1 MKKSVFLSEDEINRQ
16 YAFMSNVLNITGG
29 GKRVFIQTFGCQQN
43 EADSEKLLGMAK
55 QMGYTKTEDKNEAD
69 LILINTCAVREH
81 AELKALSITGE
92 YKHCKEKNP
101 ELIIGICGCM
111 VSQEHRLND
120 IKHKYPY
127 VNFLLGTTLIHRL
140 PETLYEVMTRGKRI
154 FRIDNDACVIAENLP
169 TSREKG
175 KKSAWVS
182 VMYGCN
188 NFCTYCIVP
197 YVRGRERSREPDAV
211 IREVKGLIDE
221 GVKFITLLGQNVN
234 SYSPEGREG
243 YRFADLLTDICR
255 LDGEAVISFM
265 TSHPKDATTHLID
278 VIAENPPRKGKVGIA
293 RRFHLPLQSGSDRI
307 LKAMNRHYDIAHY
320 MSLIDYMKKK
330 IPDIAIT
337 SDIIVGFPS
346 ETEEEFLQTLDAL
359 KRVRYDNVYSFIYSR
374 RNGTPAANMQEQIPE
389 DIKGERLRR
398 LLDVQTVIGKEKYL
412 DSKDTVVRA
421 LVEGVSKT
429 DNTRL
434 TARTEGNRLVHFEG
448 DASLIGEYV
457 LIYIERAEAHE
468 LFGRFIAKD

>member
-374 RNGTPAANMQEQIPE
+374 RNGTPAANMQEQIPD

-412 DSKDTVVRA
+412 DSKDTVVHA